1 MFDFAWSELALIGVV
16 ALILIG
22 PKDLPVAIKAVTD
35 MIKKARVMAGEF
47 RTHVDDM
54 VREANLDGVKNSLND
69 LRNFDV
75 NKIVADNVD
84 PDGTIRNAFSDDP
97 LNPAQAVAEPVAPAV
112 PAVPLP
118 FAPGLDKAGEAP
130 AFIPPR
136 FVVPAETP
144 AFMPPGATPPQAR
157 A

>member
-35 MIKKARVMAGEF
+35 MVKKARAMAAEF
-47 RTHVDDM
+47 RTHVDEM
-54 VREANLDGVKNSLND
+54 VKEANLDD
-69 LRNFDV
+69 LRNSVSDIRNFDI
-75 NKIVADNVD
+75 NKIVEDNVD
-84 PDGTIRNAFSDDP
+84 PDGTLRNAFSSDSGSSTSSET
-97 LNPAQAVAEPVAPAV
+97 VVEAPAV

-118 FAPGLDKAGEAP
+118 WGPGQETRDGP
-130 AFIPPR
+130 PSFIPPQ
-136 FVVPAETP
+136 FVQPAGPP
-144 AFMPPGATPPQAR
+144 AFMPPGAVAPPPR

>member
-35 MIKKARVMAGEF
+35 MVKKARAMAAEF

-54 VREANLDGVKNSLND
+54 VKEANLDELRNSVSD
-69 LRNFDV
+69 IRNFDI
-75 NKIVADNVD
+75 NKIVEDNVD
-84 PDGTIRNAFSDDP
+84 PDGTLRNALSSDPNAPKHD
-97 LNPAQAVAEPVAPAV
+97 AAVVEAPAV
-112 PAVPLP
+112 PPVPLP
-118 FAPGLDKAGEAP
+118 WGPSQETKDG
-130 AFIPPR
+130 PPN
-136 FVVPAETP
+136 FVPPQFVQPAEPP
-144 AFMPPGATPPQAR
+144 AFMPPGANVPPPR